1 MAGQSS
7 GQSSVW
13 RPTGSLARSVIVATV
28 GVVASVVGGRPVL
41 LVLVAPV
48 VVTAALA
55 LVRRP
60 PDTPSAHVTLGHRL
74 LHEGQG
80 TLSRLVLTGVEGA
93 EQVTR
98 VATREPYVRV
108 HPAAGRASRLVAR
121 GPVDFEVSP
130 RRWGRRTLGDSAVA
144 LTSAW
149 GGFRWGPA
157 TTGGDRVSVLPTS
170 VPYGSRAESP
180 QPRGLVGAH
189 RSARTGSGTEFSG
202 IRGFEPGDR
211 LRRIN
216 WRVSA
221 RSGRLHVTTT
231 RAEEDAGVLLV
242 VDALA
247 DHGRSDGVDGGESSL
262 DLTVRAAAAVAE
274 HAVRQ
279 GDRVSLRVL
288 GRDSRQ
294 LGYGAG
300 WVHLRRV
307 LGALAAVQPVPAQDG
322 EVERLQLR
330 AAEGTMVVVLSPML
344 AEVLGTV
351 TATALRRGLPTLV
364 VDTLPE
370 DAAPAV
376 TRGTDPVAADLAWRL
391 RKLEREQVLSSLAA
405 LGCPVVPWRGPGTI
419 DEVTRRLAR
428 RAQQPRVVVR

>member
-1 MAGQSS
+1 MAAFSP
-7 GQSSVW
+7 W
-13 RPTGSLARSVIVATV
+13 RPTGALARAVIVATV
-28 GVVASVVGGRPVL
+28 GVVAAVAGGRPVV
-41 LVLVAPV
+41 LVLVAPLL
-48 VVTAALA
+48 VTAAFG
-55 LVRRP
+55 LVGRP
-60 PDTPSAHVTLGHRL
+60 TSAPSAHATLGHRL
-74 LHEGQG
+74 LHEGQS
-80 TLSRLVLTGVEGA
+80 TLSRLVLTGVEGV

-98 VATREPYVRV
+98 VAVPEPYVRV
-108 HPAAGRASRLVAR
+108 RPAGGRASRLVDR
-121 GPVDFEVSP
+121 GPVDFEIGP
-130 RRWGRRTLGDSAVA
+130 RRWGRRTLGDSSVA

-149 GGFRWGPA
+149 GGFRWGPV
-157 TTGGDRVSVLPTS
+157 TTGGDRVQVLPVS
-170 VPYGSRAESP
+170 APYGSRAESP

-221 RSGRLHVTTT
+221 RSGRLHVTTA

-247 DHGRSDGVDGGESSL
+247 DHGVSEGIDGRESSL

-279 GDRVSLRVL
+279 GDRVSLRVV
-288 GRDSRQ
+288 GREGRQ

-300 WVHLRRV
+300 WAHLRRV
-307 LGALAAVQPVPAQDG
+307 LGALAAVQSAPAQDG
-322 EVERLQLR
+322 EVERMQLR

-364 VDTLPE
+364 IDTLP
-370 DAAPAV
+370 DGAAPAV

-391 RKLEREQVLSSLAA
+391 RRLEREQVLSGLAA
-405 LGCPVVPWRGPGTI
+405 LGCPVVPWRGAGTI

-428 RAQQPRVVVR
+428 RAQQPRVALR